1 MKNTIFLDTGVIVL
15 YQSNHEETV
24 KEIKKKKHDRYDF
37 ISSELNY
44 IELFNHICREKS
56 KITAQIIMENLRKG
70 TIVEFIPVCV
80 KISILAGEL
89 KCKYDFLSMVDA
101 VISAEALTRKIY
113 IYTTETYFND
123 VENLKVKKIN
133 Y

>member
-1 MKNTIFLDTGVIVL
+1 
-15 YQSNHEETV
+15 
-24 KEIKKKKHDRYDF
+24 
-37 ISSELNY
+37 
-44 IELFNHICREKS
+44 
-56 KITAQIIMENLRKG
+56 
-70 TIVEFIPVCV
+70 
-80 KISILAGEL
+80 
-89 KCKYDFLSMVDA
+89 MVDA